1 MFLYSLWKAQ
11 NWPVFIIFIGSLDD
25 RQMGLTWGQ
34 HNQQEIWVM
43 GSYIFKTCVLG
54 LFNQGNWLIVRRCR
68 EPLNHQRWPDNDNLP
83 VDFVWGKFP
92 SSPRSRALQW
102 GCESLFFFHAR
113 SSPTGLFGQNSLWNL
128 AVPFEVLCSAISQ
141 EIREK
146 HSREVHTPERPYVR
160 SEVNGLL

>member
-11 NWPVFIIFIGSLDD
+11 NWPVFIIFIGSLDN

-54 LFNQGNWLIVRRCR
+54 LFNHGNWLIVRRCR
-68 EPLNHQRWPDNDNLP
+68 EPLNHWRWPDNDNLP
-83 VDFVWGKFP
+83 ADFVWGKFP
-92 SSPRSRALQW
+92 SSLWSCALQW
-102 GCESLFFFHAR
+102 GCESLFFFFMHTPVQLA
-113 SSPTGLFGQNSLWNL
+113 WNL
-128 AVPFEVLCSAISQ
+128 AVAFEVLCSAISQ

-146 HSREVHTPERPYVR
+146 HSREVHTPERPYVC
-160 SEVNGLL
+160 SEVIIAL